1 MPFPIGALPPDEMVI
16 GRAVVSTME
25 KVGSGRPDR
34 SVL

>member
-1 MPFPIGALPPDEMVI
+1 VPFPIGALPTTMVI